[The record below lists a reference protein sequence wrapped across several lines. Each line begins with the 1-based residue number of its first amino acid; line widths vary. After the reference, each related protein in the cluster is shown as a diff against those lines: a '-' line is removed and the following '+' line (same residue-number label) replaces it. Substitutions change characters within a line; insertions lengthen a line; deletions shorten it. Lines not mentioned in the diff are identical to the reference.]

1 MNRPSRAQLSK
12 PEKIGRFELER
23 VLGKGAQGTVHLAR
37 DPHLQRQVAIK
48 TLNVGAGEH
57 RERSIKALLDEA
69 RIVSKFQHPNI
80 VTVYDAGE
88 HEGSPYLVFEYVE
101 GTTLAGILEKQAPLP
116 VARAGEIAMQILDGV
131 AYAHDKQ
138 IAHRDLKPANILIDS
153 NGTARIMDFGIAR
166 SMSQETIPAA
176 ELFGTPFYM
185 APEYISDGVFDPRSD
200 IFSVGMMLY
209 EMLTGV
215 PAVQG
220 GGAQEVF
227 DRIVNQAFAPP
238 SAKNGEISEQLD
250 GIVQKAL
257 AKNPLDRFEQAS
269 AMRHALRNYLEPEAE
284 TEGTRA
290 GDASQST
297 VEFLLR
303 RMRHKSDF
311 PALSKTISDINNIVA
326 SERDGAGTL
335 SRVILKDFALT
346 NKLLKIVNTVVYAQ
360 FGNTVSTVSRAVVI
374 LGFEAIRNAAIT
386 LLLFEHLQNKAQA
399 SHLKDEA
406 IAAFFNGLIGREIA
420 LKSGVRDVEEAM
432 ICAMFHS
439 LGKLLATF
447 YFYEESLEI
456 NKRTQQK
463 GVTEEQAS
471 REVLGVSFED
481 LGIGIASAWNFPPHI
496 VHSLRKVT
504 EDKVK
509 KPGSDGDKLRVI
521 SSLSSELSGV
531 AANTPIEQKSTELKR
546 LVARYGRALSMS
558 EQSLDAVMEHSLREI
573 AGHAAILNI
582 NMPQS
587 AFIKKVTQWSASDDT
602 PAQTAGAG
610 SATALDD
617 TLQDTLLASPV
628 EELREDGASD
638 AANTDGGSVLA
649 AGIQDIT
656 NSLVGEFTL
665 NDVLRMILEAMYRGM
680 GFTRVLLCVRNAA
693 SNTMDGRFG
702 FGPDIDEIAKLF
714 KFPLS
719 YSPDVFHLALSKGV
733 DIMISD
739 INAANIR
746 DKVPD
751 WYRKSVPAQ
760 SFVIFPIM
768 LNKAPIAMVYAD
780 LDSAAMSLPSREL
793 NLLKTLRNQ
802 AVLAIKQKS

>member
-1 MNRPSRAQLSK
+1 MPA
-12 PEKIGRFELER
+12 KIGRFELVR
-23 VLGKGAQGTVHLAR
+23 VLGKGAQGTVYLAR

-48 TLNVGAGEH
+48 TLHVEQGEN

-101 GTTLAGILEKQAPLP
+101 GTTLAALLKKQAPLP
-116 VARAGEIAMQILDGV
+116 VARAGEIAAQILDGI
-131 AYAHDKQ
+131 AYAHQKQ
-138 IAHRDLKPANILIDS
+138 IAHRDLKPANIMIDS
-153 NGTARIMDFGIAR
+153 SGTARIMDFGIAR
-166 SMSQETIPAA
+166 SMSQEKIPAA

-185 APEYISDGVFDPRSD
+185 APEYISLGVFDPKSD

-209 EMLTGV
+209 EMLTGA

-220 GGAQEVF
+220 KSSQEIL
-227 DRIVNQAFAPP
+227 DRIVNQVFAPP
-238 SAKNGEISEQLD
+238 SAKNSEISEQLD

-257 AKNPLDRFEQAS
+257 AKNPLDRFEQAG
-269 AMRHALRNYLEPEAE
+269 AMRQALQNYLEPEAQVE
-284 TEGTRA
+284 ERLPA
-290 GDASQST
+290 DASQST

-311 PALSKTISDINNIVA
+311 PALSKTISDINNIVS
-326 SERDGAGTL
+326 SEQDGADKL

-346 NKLLKIVNTVVYAQ
+346 NKLLKIVNTAVYAQ
-360 FGNTVSTVSRAVVI
+360 FGNTVSTISRAVVI

-399 SHLKDEA
+399 NHLKDEA
-406 IAAFFNGLIGREIA
+406 IAAFFNGIIGKEIA

-432 ICAMFHS
+432 ICAMFHN

-447 YFYEESLEI
+447 YFYEETLEI
-456 NKRTQQK
+456 NKRIQQK
-463 GVTEEQAS
+463 GLTEAQAS
-471 REVLGVSFED
+471 QEILGVSYEE
-481 LGIGIASAWNFPPHI
+481 LGIGISSAWHFPDRI
-496 VHSLRKVT
+496 VNSLRKVT
-504 EDKVK
+504 EDRVR
-509 KPGSDGDKLRVI
+509 KPGNDADKLRVI
-521 SSLSSELSGV
+521 SSLSSDLSRI
-531 AANTPIEQKSTELKR
+531 AADTPIGDRSKELKR
-546 LVARYGRALSMS
+546 LVARYGGALSVS
-558 EQSLDAVMEHSLREI
+558 EQSLGSVMEHSLREI
-573 AGHAAILNI
+573 ASHAAILNI

-587 AFIKKVTQWSASDDT
+587 AFIKKVTQWS
-602 PAQTAGAG
+602 G
-610 SATALDD
+610 SAATEVQETAAADGTTVALDD
-617 TLQDTLLASPV
+617 TLQDTLLKTSPLG
-628 EELREDGASD
+628 ELRDD
-638 AANTDGGSVLA
+638 AASAAAAPDAGGVLA

-656 NSLVGEFTL
+656 NSLVGDFTL

-680 GFTRVLLCVRNAA
+680 GFTRVLLCVRNAPT
-693 SNTMDGRFG
+693 NTMNGRFG
-702 FGPDIDEIAKLF
+702 YGPDIDAIAKLF

-719 YSPDVFHLALSKGV
+719 YAPDVFHVALSKGV
-733 DIMISD
+733 DVMISD
-739 INAANIR
+739 INAENIK
-746 DKVPD
+746 DKVPA

-768 LNKAPIAMVYAD
+768 LNKAPIAMIYAD
-780 LDSAAMSLPSREL
+780 LDNAAMSLPAKEL

>member
-1 MNRPSRAQLSK
+1 MNQAARAQPAM
-12 PEKIGRFELER
+12 PEKIGRFELVR
-23 VLGKGAQGTVHLAR
+23 ILGKGAQGTVYLAR

-48 TLNVGAGEH
+48 TLHVGESEN

-101 GTTLAGILEKQAPLP
+101 GTTLAALLKKQTRLP
-116 VARAGEIAMQILDGV
+116 VARAGEIAVQILDGI
-131 AYAHDKQ
+131 AYAHQKQ
-138 IAHRDLKPANILIDS
+138 IAHRDLKPANIMIDS

-166 SMSQETIPAA
+166 SLSQEKATTA

-185 APEYISDGVFDPRSD
+185 APEYISQGVFDPKSD

-209 EMLTGV
+209 EMLTGA

-220 GGAQEVF
+220 KSAQEVL
-227 DRIVNQAFAPP
+227 DRIVNQVFAPP

-257 AKNPLDRFEQAS
+257 AKNPLDRFEQAG
-269 AMRHALRNYLEPEAE
+269 AMRHALQNYLEPEAE
-284 TEGTRA
+284 TEEKLPA
-290 GDASQST
+290 DAAQST

-311 PALSKTISDINNIVA
+311 PALSKTISDINNIVS
-326 SERDGAGTL
+326 SEQDGADTL

-346 NKLLKIVNTVVYAQ
+346 NKLLKIVNTAVYAQ
-360 FGNTVSTVSRAVVI
+360 FGNTVSTISRAVVI

-399 SHLKDEA
+399 NHLKDEA
-406 IAAFFNGLIGREIA
+406 IAAFFNGIIGKEIA
-420 LKSGVRDVEEAM
+420 LKSGVRDAEEAM
-432 ICAMFHS
+432 ICAMFHN

-447 YFYEESLEI
+447 YFYEETLEI
-456 NKRTQQK
+456 NKRMQQK
-463 GVTEEQAS
+463 GVTETQAS
-471 REVLGVSFED
+471 QEVLGVSYEE
-481 LGIGIASAWNFPPHI
+481 LGIGIASAWNFPSRI

-504 EDKVK
+504 EDRVR
-509 KPGSDGDKLRVI
+509 KPNNDADKLRVI
-521 SSLSSELSGV
+521 SSLSSELSRI
-531 AANTPIEQKSTELKR
+531 AANTPVEDRSKELKR
-546 LVARYGRALSMS
+546 LVARYGGALSMS
-558 EQSLDAVMEHSLREI
+558 EQSLGSVMEHSLREI
-573 AGHAAILNI
+573 ASHAAILNI

-587 AFIKKVTQWSASDDT
+587 AFIKKVTQWSGSADT
-602 PAQTAGAG
+602 AVLETAGADG
-610 SATALDD
+610 DTAVLDD
-617 TLQDTLLASPV
+617 TLLKTSPLG
-628 EELREDGASD
+628 ELRDD
-638 AANTDGGSVLA
+638 AASAAATPDAGGILA

-656 NSLVGEFTL
+656 NSLVSDFTL

-680 GFTRVLLCVRNAA
+680 GFTRVLLCVRNAPT
-693 SNTMDGRFG
+693 NTMNGRFG
-702 FGPDIDEIAKLF
+702 YGPDIDAIAKVF

-719 YSPDVFHLALSKGV
+719 YAPDVFHVALSKGV
-733 DIMISD
+733 DVMISD
-739 INAANIR
+739 INAENIA
-746 DKVPD
+746 DKVPA

-768 LNKAPIAMVYAD
+768 LNKAPIAMIYAD
-780 LDSAAMSLPSREL
+780 MDHASMSLPAKEL

>member
-1 MNRPSRAQLSK
+1 MPA
-12 PEKIGRFELER
+12 KIGRFELVR
-23 VLGKGAQGTVHLAR
+23 VLGKGAQGTVYLAL

-48 TLNVGAGEH
+48 TLHVGEGEN

-101 GTTLAGILEKQAPLP
+101 GTTLAALLKKQAPLP
-116 VARAGEIAMQILDGV
+116 VARAGEIAAQILDGI
-131 AYAHDKQ
+131 AYAHQKQ
-138 IAHRDLKPANILIDS
+138 IAHRDLKPANIMIDS

-166 SMSQETIPAA
+166 SMSQEKIPAA

-185 APEYISDGVFDPRSD
+185 APEYISHGVFDPRSD

-209 EMLTGV
+209 EMLTGT

-220 GGAQEVF
+220 RSSQEVL
-227 DRIVNQAFAPP
+227 DRIVNQVFAPP
-238 SAKNGEISEQLD
+238 SARNSGISEQLD

-257 AKNPLDRFEQAS
+257 AKNPLDRFEQAG
-269 AMRHALRNYLEPEAE
+269 AMRQALQNYLEPEAQVE
-284 TEGTRA
+284 EKLPA
-290 GDASQST
+290 DAAQST

-311 PALSKTISDINNIVA
+311 PALSKTISDINSIVS
-326 SERDGAGTL
+326 SEQDGADTL

-346 NKLLKIVNTVVYAQ
+346 NKLLKIVNTAVYAQ
-360 FGNTVSTVSRAVVI
+360 FGNTVSTISRAVVI

-399 SHLKDEA
+399 NHLKDEA
-406 IAAFFNGLIGREIA
+406 IAAFFNGIIGKEIA

-432 ICAMFHS
+432 ICAMFHN

-456 NKRTQQK
+456 SKRMQQK
-463 GVTEEQAS
+463 GITEAQAS
-471 REVLGVSFED
+471 HEILGVSFEE
-481 LGIGIASAWNFPPHI
+481 LGIGISSAWHFPDRI

-504 EDKVK
+504 EDRVR
-509 KPGSDGDKLRVI
+509 KPANDGDKLRVI
-521 SSLSSELSGV
+521 SSLSSDLSRI
-531 AANTPIEQKSTELKR
+531 AANTPIEDRSRELKR
-546 LVARYGRALSMS
+546 LVARYGGALSMS
-558 EQSLDAVMEHSLREI
+558 EQSLGSVMEHSLREI
-573 AGHAAILNI
+573 ASHAAILNI

-587 AFIKKVTQWSASDDT
+587 AFIKKVTHWSGSAAT
-602 PAQTAGAG
+602 AAQEAAGAG
-610 SATALDD
+610 GTTVVLDE
-617 TLQDTLLASPV
+617 TLQDTLLKTSPV
-628 EELREDGASD
+628 GELRDD
-638 AANTDGGSVLA
+638 AAGGAATPDAGGVLA

-656 NSLVGEFTL
+656 NSLVGDFTL

-693 SNTMDGRFG
+693 TNTMNGRFG
-702 FGPDIDEIAKLF
+702 YGPDIDAIARLF

-719 YSPDVFHLALSKGV
+719 YAPDVFHVALSKGV
-733 DIMISD
+733 DVMISD
-739 INAANIR
+739 INAENIK
-746 DKVPD
+746 DKVPA

-760 SFVIFPIM
+760 SFVIFPVM
-768 LNKAPIAMVYAD
+768 LNKAPIAMIYAD
-780 LDSAAMSLPSREL
+780 MDHAAMSLPAKEL

>member
-1 MNRPSRAQLSK
+1 MPA
-12 PEKIGRFELER
+12 KIGRFELVR
-23 VLGKGAQGTVHLAR
+23 VLGKGAQGTVYLAR

-48 TLNVGAGEH
+48 TLHVEQGEN

-88 HEGSPYLVFEYVE
+88 HEESPYLVFEYVE
-101 GTTLAGILEKQAPLP
+101 GTTLAALLKKQAPLP
-116 VARAGEIAMQILDGV
+116 VARAGEIAVQILDGI
-131 AYAHDKQ
+131 AYAHQKQ
-138 IAHRDLKPANILIDS
+138 IAHRDLKPANIMIDS

-166 SMSQETIPAA
+166 SMSQEKTPAA

-185 APEYISDGVFDPRSD
+185 APEYISQGVFDPRSD

-209 EMLTGV
+209 EMLTGA

-220 GGAQEVF
+220 KSSQEVL
-227 DRIVNQAFAPP
+227 DRIVNQVFEPP

-257 AKNPLDRFEQAS
+257 AKNPLDRFEQAG
-269 AMRHALRNYLEPEAE
+269 AMRHALQNYLEPEAE
-284 TEGTRA
+284 AEEKLTA
-290 GDASQST
+290 DASGST

-311 PALSKTISDINNIVA
+311 PALSKTISDINNIVS
-326 SERDGAGTL
+326 SEQDGADTL

-346 NKLLKIVNTVVYAQ
+346 NKLLKIVNTAVYAQ
-360 FGNTVSTVSRAVVI
+360 FGNTVSTISRAVVI

-406 IAAFFNGLIGREIA
+406 IGAFFNGIIGKEVA

-432 ICAMFHS
+432 ICAMFHN

-456 NKRTQQK
+456 SKRMQQK
-463 GVTEEQAS
+463 GLTEAQAS
-471 REVLGVSFED
+471 LEILGVSFEE
-481 LGIGIASAWNFPPHI
+481 LGIGIASAWNFPSRI
-496 VHSLRKVT
+496 VKSLSKVT
-504 EDKVK
+504 EERVRQPANDA
-509 KPGSDGDKLRVI
+509 DKLRVI
-521 SSLSSELSGV
+521 SSLSSDLSRI
-531 AANTPIEQKSTELKR
+531 AANTPITDRSKELKR
-546 LVARYGRALSMS
+546 LVARYGGALSMS
-558 EQSLDAVMEHSLREI
+558 EQSLGAVMEHSLREI
-573 AGHAAILNI
+573 ASHAAILNI

-587 AFIKKVTQWSASDDT
+587 AFIKKVTQWS
-602 PAQTAGAG
+602 G
-610 SATALDD
+610 SAATEVQETVGADGVALDD
-617 TLQDTLLASPV
+617 TLQDTLLKTSPV
-628 EELREDGASD
+628 GELRDD
-638 AANTDGGSVLA
+638 AASAAATHDAGGVLA

-656 NSLVGEFTL
+656 NSLVSDFTL

-693 SNTMDGRFG
+693 TNTMNGRFG
-702 FGPDIDEIAKLF
+702 YGPDVDAIAKAF

-719 YSPDVFHLALSKGV
+719 YAPDVFHVALSKGV
-733 DIMISD
+733 DVMISD
-739 INAANIR
+739 INAENIK
-746 DKVPD
+746 DKVPA

-768 LNKAPIAMVYAD
+768 LNKAPIAMIYAD
-780 LDSAAMSLPSREL
+780 LDNAAMSLPAKEL

>member
-1 MNRPSRAQLSK
+1 M
-12 PEKIGRFELER
+12 PEKIGRFELVR
-23 VLGKGAQGTVHLAR
+23 VLGKGAQGTVYLAR

-48 TLNVGAGEH
+48 TLHVGESEN

-101 GTTLAGILEKQAPLP
+101 GTTLAALLKKQTRLP
-116 VARAGEIAMQILDGV
+116 VARAGEIAVQILDGI
-131 AYAHDKQ
+131 AYAHQKQ
-138 IAHRDLKPANILIDS
+138 IAHRDLKPANIMIDS

-166 SMSQETIPAA
+166 SLSQEKVTTA

-185 APEYISDGVFDPRSD
+185 APEYISQGVFDPKSD

-209 EMLTGV
+209 EMLTGA
-215 PAVQG
+215 PAVHG
-220 GGAQEVF
+220 KSAQEVL
-227 DRIVNQAFAPP
+227 DRIVNQVFAPP

-257 AKNPLDRFEQAS
+257 AKNPLDRFEQAG
-269 AMRHALRNYLEPEAE
+269 AMRHALQNYLEPEAE
-284 TEGTRA
+284 AEEKLPA
-290 GDASQST
+290 DAAQST

-311 PALSKTISDINNIVA
+311 PALSKTISDINGIVS
-326 SERDGAGTL
+326 SEQDGADKL

-346 NKLLKIVNTVVYAQ
+346 NKLLKIVNTAVYAQ
-360 FGNTVSTVSRAVVI
+360 FGNTVSTISRAVVI

-399 SHLKDEA
+399 NNLKDEA
-406 IAAFFNGLIGREIA
+406 IAAFFNGIIGKEIA

-432 ICAMFHS
+432 ICAMFHN

-456 NKRTQQK
+456 HKRMQQK
-463 GVTEEQAS
+463 GLTEAQAS
-471 REVLGVSFED
+471 LEVLGVSFEE
-481 LGIGIASAWNFPPHI
+481 LGIGIASAWNFPGRI
-496 VHSLRKVT
+496 VHSMRKVS
-504 EDKVK
+504 EDRVK
-509 KPGSDGDKLRVI
+509 KPGNDADKLRVI
-521 SSLSSELSGV
+521 SSLSSDLSRI
-531 AANTPIEQKSTELKR
+531 AANTPNEDKSKELKR
-546 LVARYGRALSMS
+546 LVARYGAALSVS
-558 EQSLDAVMEHSLREI
+558 EQSLGSVMEHSLREI
-573 AGHAAILNI
+573 ASHAAILNI

-587 AFIKKVTQWSASDDT
+587 AFLKKVTQWS
-602 PAQTAGAG
+602 G
-610 SATALDD
+610 SADTEVQEARAADGTTVVLDD
-617 TLQDTLLASPV
+617 TLQDTLLKTSPV
-628 EELREDGASD
+628 GEFGDD
-638 AANTDGGSVLA
+638 AAIAVAVPDAGGVLA

-656 NSLVGEFTL
+656 NSLVGDFTL

-680 GFTRVLLCVRNAA
+680 GFTRVLLCVRNAPT
-693 SNTMDGRFG
+693 NTMNGRFG
-702 FGPDIDEIAKLF
+702 YGPDIDAIAKVF

-719 YSPDVFHLALSKGV
+719 FSPDVFHVALSKGV
-733 DIMISD
+733 DVMISD
-739 INAANIR
+739 INAENIK
-746 DKVPD
+746 DKVPA

-768 LNKAPIAMVYAD
+768 LNKAPIAMIYAD
-780 LDSAAMSLPSREL
+780 MDNAAMSLPAKEL